1 MYRVQETRKLP
12 GDFAAFVTEIAAGI
26 DGLYGA
32 EAARNYRESAAE
44 VIQASLHNGAA
55 HALVAKEG
63 GNAAGILMSFERH
76 AVGYISF
83 VHVLQSHAGRGVED
97 RLVRECVW
105 TFRAGGVEGIVSEC
119 VPLCRLDVDS
129 TYQSMGFERVAR
141 ALLAAELDT
150 SLLSAVED
158 RTTPI
163 TKGQYGEAAAVIAD
177 AYTDHPGRRLHV
189 EVRREET
196 ALDFVERVAAG
207 EHGPVQP
214 DYLRAMIKD
223 GQMIG
228 VIFGCQ
234 VAPSHGF
241 VLQVAV
247 RRVFQRQ
254 GAGAALIADSARA
267 FRRAGMKQL
276 ALGVTLSSPA
286 LRLYERLGFKVMRP
300 VDAYAWWRP

>member
-12 GDFAAFVTEIAAGI
+12 DDFAAFVTEIAAGI
-26 DGLYGA
+26 EGIYGH

-44 VIQASLHNGAA
+44 VIQATLHNGSA
-55 HALVAKEG
+55 HAIVAKEA

-76 AVGYISF
+76 AVGHISF
-83 VHVLQSHAGRGVED
+83 LHVLQDHQGRGVED
-97 RLVRECVW
+97 RLVRKCVC

-129 TYQSMGFERVAR
+129 TYRSMGFERVAR

-150 SLLSAVED
+150 SLLSAVEG
-158 RTTPI
+158 RTMSI
-163 TKGQYGEAAAVIAD
+163 IEGQHGEAAAVIAD

-207 EHGPVQP
+207 EYGPVQP
-214 DYLRAMIKD
+214 DYLRAAIKD

-247 RRVFQRQ
+247 RRAFQRQ
-254 GAGAALIADSARA
+254 GAGAALIADSALA